1 MKAREILQSLLMLV
15 AMSVATGG
23 AARLVGA
30 DAGQPQYYEWR
41 VYATKSEAQQKLI
54 SDYWQKAAVPA
65 YNRLGVSAVG
75 VFTELQDSPT
85 NKVYVLIP
93 FETPGAYAT
102 IPARLAAD
110 VAYQTAG
117 ADYLN
122 TPKADPAY
130 IRFESSL
137 LVAFDGMKKLA
148 VPPSAADQKPW
159 IFELRTYLSHSE
171 AKGDNKVKMFNNG
184 EIPLMQ
190 EVGLTPVFFGQTV
203 VGSQMPNLIYMVSGE
218 NQDEHKKHWKGFF
231 DAPVWKKLSGDPQYK
246 DNVSK
251 VISVFLKRTPAS
263 QI

>member
-1 MKAREILQSLLMLV
+1 MKLRAFLKTLLIIVAIIVTADSTGRLV
-15 AMSVATGG
+15 A
-23 AARLVGA
+23 A
-30 DAGQPQYYEWR
+30 DADQPQYYEFR
-41 VYATKSEAQQKLI
+41 VYTTKSEAQQKLI

-65 YNRLGVSAVG
+65 YNRLGIPAVG
-75 VFTELQDSPT
+75 VFTELQDSAT

-102 IPARLAAD
+102 IPVRLAAD
-110 VAYQTAG
+110 AAYQTA
-117 ADYLN
+117 ATDYLN
-122 TPKADPAY
+122 TPKSDPAY
-130 IRFESSL
+130 VRFESSL

-159 IFELRTYLSHSE
+159 IFELRTYESQSE
-171 AKGDNKVKMFNNG
+171 TKGVNKVKMFNSG

-190 EVGLTPVFFGQTV
+190 AVGLTPVFFGKTV

-218 NQDEHKKHWKGFF
+218 NQEEHKKHWKAFF
-231 DAPVWKKLSGDPQYK
+231 DAPAWKNLSGDPPYK

-251 VISVFLKRTPAS
+251 VISIFLKRTPAS